1 MELCVAK
8 VAIDHGG
15 HDDHD
20 VHDAFVVDVVGGDD
34 GAKGVVAHVLSR

>member
-1 MELCVAK
+1 MELYVAK

-20 VHDAFVVDVVGGDD
+20 VHDAFVDVAGGDD
-34 GAKGVVAHVLSR
+34 GAKGVVAHVLSQ